1 MNKLFKIRLLPL
13 MCVILSIAMIAA
25 CKKNVDTASDKIV
38 LLSFGPT
45 GAKHGD
51 TLKFIGNNLNQV
63 TEIAFTGAVVA
74 KAGFVSQT
82 SELVLVVVPN
92 KAEKG
97 FVTLKTPQGD
107 IVTKTRLNLSVTAKV
122 ATMTAQARPGENI
135 TLTGDFMNWVRW
147 VSFSKD
153 KVVNTFVS
161 QSLNQLVIKVPD
173 DAQTGPLVIYYAGT
187 DSMELETKDTLKVS
201 LPVVTGFATNPVKHA
216 ENVTLTGTN
225 LDLTKQVLFSG
236 VSAPVTTFVS
246 QSATQLVV
254 KVPASTTKGKVTLVA
269 ASGQKT
275 TSATDLDVL
284 LPAFTSFAPSP
295 IDPLADLTIV
305 GTDFDLVSSVTFSNA
320 PAVTSFISQSNTQ
333 IVVKV
338 PNGVARGKVILGVKN
353 STLTVA
359 SNDVLEI
366 TGDVPAPTIALPF
379 YKDAVTANWNGWVG
393 GGWGGNK
400 DYNNSTPVREG
411 NKSIKI
417 DYVGGYGSP
426 VQLGGGNVVIG
437 SYTTFKVSI
446 FGAPGS
452 AGKRINIGINASDA
466 YTINLVEGKWTDYS
480 IPISSLT
487 SASKFTEIWIKEY
500 SGTGGFT
507 IYVDAMGLN

>member
-25 CKKNVDTASDKIV
+25 CKKDVDVASDKIV

-82 SELVLVVVPN
+82 SALVLVVVPN

-97 FVTLKTPQGD
+97 FVKLKTPQGD

-161 QSLNQLVIKVPD
+161 QTLNQLVIKVPD

-275 TSATDLDVL
+275 TSATDLNVQ

-295 IDPLADLTIV
+295 IDPLANLT
-305 GTDFDLVSSVTFSNA
+305 LFSNCR
-320 PAVTSFISQSNTQ
+320 N
-333 IVVKV
+333 
-338 PNGVARGKVILGVKN
+338 R
-353 STLTVA
+353 
-359 SNDVLEI
+359 
-366 TGDVPAPTIALPF
+366 
-379 YKDAVTANWNGWVG
+379 
-393 GGWGGNK
+393 
-400 DYNNSTPVREG
+400 
-411 NKSIKI
+411 
-417 DYVGGYGSP
+417 
-426 VQLGGGNVVIG
+426 
-437 SYTTFKVSI
+437 
-446 FGAPGS
+446 
-452 AGKRINIGINASDA
+452 
-466 YTINLVEGKWTDYS
+466 
-480 IPISSLT
+480 
-487 SASKFTEIWIKEY
+487 
-500 SGTGGFT
+500 
-507 IYVDAMGLN
+507 

>member
-1 MNKLFKIRLLPL
+1 MNKLFNIRLLPL
-13 MCVILSIAMIAA
+13 MCVILSIAMITA
-25 CKKNVDTASDKIV
+25 CKKESDVTSDKIE

-45 GAKHGD
+45 GARHGD
-51 TLKFIGNNLNQV
+51 TLKFIGQNLDKV
-63 TEIAFTGAVVA
+63 TEIQFTGATVA
-74 KAGFVSQT
+74 KAGFLSQNT
-82 SELVLVVVPN
+82 NLVLVVVPN

-107 IVTKTRLNLSVTAKV
+107 IITKTRLNLSVTTKV
-122 ATMTAQARPGENI
+122 ATMTPQAKPGENI
-135 TLTGDFMNWVRW
+135 TLTGDFMNWIRW
-147 VSFSKD
+147 VSFSKN

-161 QSLNQLVIKVPD
+161 QSLNQLVLKVPD
-173 DAQTGPLVIYYAGT
+173 DAQTGPLIIYYAGT

-201 LPVVTGFATNPVKHA
+201 LPVATSFATNPVKHA
-216 ENVTLTGTN
+216 DDVTIIGTN
-225 LDLTKQVLFSG
+225 LDLTKQVLFAG
-236 VSAPVTTFVS
+236 VATPVTTFVS

-254 KVPASTTKGKVTLVA
+254 KVPGSTVKGKITLVA

-275 TSATDLDVL
+275 TSATELDVL
-284 LPAFTSFAPSP
+284 LPAITSFAPNP
-295 IDPLADLTIV
+295 VDPLANLTIV
-305 GTDFDLVSSVTFSNA
+305 GTNFDLVSSVTFTNA
-320 PAVTSFISQSNTQ
+320 PAVTTFVSQSNTQ

-338 PNGVARGKVILGVKN
+338 PGGVARGKVVLGVKN

-359 SNDVLEI
+359 SNDALDI
-366 TGDVPAPTIALPF
+366 TGDVPPPSVALPF
-379 YKDAVTANWNGWVG
+379 YKDAVTSNWNGWVG

-400 DYNNSTPVREG
+400 DYNNANPVREG
-411 NKSIKI
+411 DKSIKI

-426 VQLGGGNVVIG
+426 VQLGGGNVVFG
-437 SYTTFKVSI
+437 SYTTFKISI

-452 AGKRINIGINASDA
+452 AGKRINIGINAADA
-466 YTINLVEGKWTDYS
+466 YTINIVEGKWTDYS

-487 SASKFTEIWIKEY
+487 SASKLTEIWIKEY